1 MAGPFSMETQT
12 TPSFVVDESDILG
25 YLLTLSAH
33 ERKRVFSTSKGALRN
48 EFSNPNC
55 SLCSYALYAFSLLDG
70 QGANSASVSVTLPR
84 GNLDGQGANSASVS
98 VTLPRGKR
106 KSLNLGQFSWHSPT
120 LIHLGDALVED
131 PELMTTFLEDSLSS
145 GAVPAVGETKYS
157 CEHHRLAAPRQND
170 IDCSLRRLGI
180 QEAQAARLEM
190 FCDLL
195 LDSDPGG
202 DGSGKGAREGGE
214 GVRRDVAEIESL
226 LNENSLSHLEFE
238 RKLAEIEDKL
248 ESQYAG
254 NGATIAAIKDQISE
268 CAKQIHTR
276 KVRLQA
282 AAARHIEEGKR
293 CLLSRLLHLCWK
305 NAFSEYF
312 SWKAERM
319 ATTGGAGRETG
330 GKKLQE
336 ALNQLKQVQLH
347 REETRSKCL
356 QVELETLQAEILSLR
371 ERLQEVDPS
380 GPALEAMPLEKIQT
394 MIDCTELNLERM
406 KRRKEK
412 MLEHASMCCVCWSRK
427 KQVAF
432 KCGHCTCELCADK
445 VTVCPQCR
453 HPIDMRIK
461 LF

>member
-48 EFSNPNC
+48 EFSNQSC

-84 GNLDGQGANSASVS
+84 GKL
-98 VTLPRGKR
+98 

-120 LIHLGDALVED
+120 LIHLGDELVED
-131 PELMTTFLEDSLSS
+131 LELMTTFLEDSLSS

-157 CEHHRLAAPRQND
+157 CDHHRLAAPRQSD

-190 FCDLL
+190 FCDQLL
-195 LDSDPGG
+195 YFPDKTDSDPGG

-214 GVRRDVAEIESL
+214 GGRRDVAAIESL

-336 ALNQLKQVQLH
+336 ALKVQLH

-432 KCGHCTCELCADK
+432 TCGHCTCESCADK
-445 VTVCPQCR
+445 VTICPQCR